1 MGTAV
6 GTTVFALGREA
17 QGNREIRVFEDG
29 QDYGDLPVSAI
40 LAYTDQR
47 TKFPYNAS

>member
-6 GTTVFALGREA
+6 GMTVFVLGKES
-17 QGNREIRVFEDG
+17 QGNREVLTFEHG
-29 QDYGDLPVSAI
+29 EDYGDLPITAI

-47 TKFPYNAS
+47 TKFPYSA

>member
-6 GTTVFALGREA
+6 GTTVFVLGREA
-17 QGNREIRVFEDG
+17 DGNREVLTFMDG

-40 LAYTDQR
+40 QPYTAQVTR
-47 TKFPYNAS
+47 FPYNG